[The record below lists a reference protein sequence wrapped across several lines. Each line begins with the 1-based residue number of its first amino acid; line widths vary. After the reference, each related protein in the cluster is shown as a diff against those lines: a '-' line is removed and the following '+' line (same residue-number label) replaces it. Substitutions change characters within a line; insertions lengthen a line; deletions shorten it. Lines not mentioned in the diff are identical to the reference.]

1 MRLKDK
7 VAFITGASR
16 GLGFAAAK
24 AFFKEGA
31 TVICA
36 DLVFPDEKKVKE
48 EFDNP
53 DKVIFR
59 KLDVTNIDQVKE
71 NAKFTED
78 KFGRLDILVNN
89 AAINSIG
96 NIEESTEE
104 DFQKTMNINVFGT
117 FLVTKYMIP
126 LIKKSKGGSIINIA
140 SNIGMMG
147 MAGRIAYTAS
157 KGAIVNFTRSMAL
170 DYAPFNIRINAVAPG
185 AINTEMVREYFEIN
199 NDPEYK
205 KQVCAMHALNR
216 FADPDEIAKAILFLA
231 SDESSYATGSVLVID
246 GGYTCGK

>member
-7 VAFITGASR
+7 IAFITGASR

-36 DLVFPDEKKVKE
+36 DLVFPDEKKVKD
-48 EFDNP
+48 EFNGS
-53 DKVIFR
+53 DKIIFR

-71 NAKFTED
+71 NAKFISD

-126 LIKKSKGGSIINIA
+126 NIKKSTGGSIINIA
-140 SNIGMMG
+140 SNIGMVG

-170 DYAPFNIRINAVAPG
+170 DYAPLNIRINAVAPG

-199 NDPEYK
+199 DDPEYK
-205 KQVCAMHALNR
+205 KQICAMHALNR

-231 SDESSYATGSVLVID
+231 SDESSYATGSVLVVD

>member
-7 VAFITGASR
+7 IAFITGASR

-24 AFFKEGA
+24 AFFGEGA

-48 EFDNP
+48 EFNNS
-53 DKVIFR
+53 DKIIFR
-59 KLDVTNIDQVKE
+59 KLDVTNADQVKE
-71 NAKFTED
+71 NAKFIED

-126 LIKKSKGGSIINIA
+126 LIKKSAGGSIINIA
-140 SNIGMMG
+140 SNIGMVG

-170 DYAPFNIRINAVAPG
+170 DYAPLNIRINAVAPG
-185 AINTEMVREYFEIN
+185 AINTEMVKEYFEIN

>member
-7 VAFITGASR
+7 IAFITGASR

-48 EFDNP
+48 EFNNS

-71 NAKFTED
+71 NVKFIED
-78 KFGRLDILVNN
+78 KFGRVDILVNN

-126 LIKKSKGGSIINIA
+126 LIKKSAGGSIINIA
-140 SNIGMMG
+140 SNIGMVG

-170 DYAPFNIRINAVAPG
+170 DYAPLNIRINAVAPG
-185 AINTEMVREYFEIN
+185 AINTEMVKEYFEIN